1 MHLLN
6 NTTPQVSS
14 VLRCEIPEIFDFLFA
29 PYRLKIVYGGRG
41 GAKSRTF
48 GTGIIAK
55 GTAEPHR
62 ILCCREIQRSISDS
76 VKKILDDQINRMGLS
91 VEWKSNKTDLYNHA
105 TKTEVIFAGLRHNI
119 DSIKSMEGITICW
132 VEEAHTVSRD
142 SWDTLIP
149 TIRAKNSEIWASFNP
164 KNKTDPVYNDYVL
177 NEPPPNSIVKKV
189 GWEDNP
195 WFPEVLRTEME
206 WCLKRSP
213 DKYHHVWGGEPLTN
227 DESKVFFNC
236 WEVGYPPEEDP
247 KTIIRYGA
255 DWGFSNDPAALIRL
269 WVDIK
274 ERYIYITHEF
284 YQVGVELD
292 DLEKKFDSLPDV
304 RKWNIIADSARPDTI
319 SFMRRRKFKI
329 TGAVKGKGSVEDGIE
344 FLKSFRIVVHPRCK
358 HVIDELGLYSYKID
372 RDTQEV
378 TSVLVDDHNHCI
390 DSIRYAVEPLMKN
403 RGMFFA

>member
-1 MHLLN
+1 MYQFN
-6 NTTPQVSS
+6 SS
-14 VLRCEIPEIFDFLFA
+14 TEVGPVIRCEMPEVFDFLFN
-29 PYRLKIVYGGRG
+29 PTRFKIVYGGRG
-41 GAKSRTF
+41 GAKSRSF
-48 GTGIIAK
+48 GTALIAK

-62 ILCCREIQRSISDS
+62 ILCCREIQRSIADS
-76 VKKILDDQINRMGLS
+76 VKKLLDDQIDRMGLS
-91 VEWKSNKTDLYNHA
+91 KEWKSNKTDLYNRA
-105 TKTEVIFAGLRHNI
+105 TGTEILFAGLKHNV

-132 VEEAHTVSRD
+132 IEEAHTVSRT

-149 TIRAKNSEIWASFNP
+149 TIRAENSEIWASFNP
-164 KNKTDPVYNDYVL
+164 KRKTDPVYDDFVM

-195 WFPEVLRTEME
+195 WFPDVLKTEME

-236 WEVGYPPEEDP
+236 WEVGYPPEEYSG
-247 KTIIRYGA
+247 TIIRYGA
-255 DWGFSNDPAALIRL
+255 DWGFSVDPSALIRL
-269 WVDIK
+269 WVDLND
-274 ERYIYITHEF
+274 RHIYVTHEF

-292 DLEKKFDSLPDV
+292 DLENKFDTLPDV

-319 SFMRRRKFKI
+319 AFMRRRGFKI
-329 TGAVKGKGSVEDGIE
+329 NGATKGQGSVEDGIE

-358 HVIDELGLYSYKID
+358 HVIDELGLYSYKLD
-372 RDTQEV
+372 PHTQE
-378 TSVLVDDHNHCI
+378 TTPVLVDDHNHCI
-390 DSIRYAVEPLMKN
+390 DSLRYAVEPLMKN